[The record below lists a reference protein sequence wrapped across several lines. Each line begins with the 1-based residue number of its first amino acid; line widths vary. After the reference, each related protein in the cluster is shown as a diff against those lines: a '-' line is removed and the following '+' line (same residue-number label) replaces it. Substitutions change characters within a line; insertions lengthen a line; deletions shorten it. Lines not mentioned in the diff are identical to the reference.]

1 MRRMRNKI
9 PRGKLLMVAE
19 SIFNSKIRYAIALYL
34 NPVTDVEKLKTKSLS
49 AEASKLQ
56 KLQNTMLRMIFEYR
70 LQDQVNMEKLR
81 RKINM
86 FSVNQMNI
94 YHVLIEAFNIIN
106 YGSADRIQEKWLP
119 HNEGLYSNRRKED
132 VKVPRV
138 EHIKC
143 EGFSF
148 YGAKTWNY
156 LPQSIKSIKN
166 PDLFK
171 EKVKDFIWETIPSY

>member
-1 MRRMRNKI
+1 M
-9 PRGKLLMVAE
+9 
-19 SIFNSKIRYAIALYL
+19 
-34 NPVTDVEKLKTKSLS
+34 EKLKTKSLS

-56 KLQNTMLRMIFEYR
+56 RLQNTMLRMIFEYR

-119 HNEGLYSNRRKED
+119 HNERLYSNRRKED

-138 EHIKC
+138 KHIKC
-143 EGFSF
+143 EGS
-148 YGAKTWNY
+148 ACLSN
-156 LPQSIKSIKN
+156 
-166 PDLFK
+166 
-171 EKVKDFIWETIPSY
+171 